1 MNINTIFPDYISSL
15 GGPGFAC
22 NHLLEG
28 MVRAG
33 ARASLYCVAGD
44 NDTSKPFHRYSMP
57 LWAKPIGYKLL
68 SENKWSEYTEKR
80 YLRSLKNQD
89 IAYIWNNTTLN
100 TYKKVKES
108 GNVIVT
114 ECVNT
119 LRTFSKKILDEE
131 YQRIGLTPEHSIDE
145 NSVAYEFAQLDL
157 VDYIF
162 SPSQGVTDSLLGAS
176 IPEEKII
183 QTSYGLRLDEIL
195 LDKDIEGRANNRE
208 LTAIFV
214 GRIGIRKGVHLLL
227 DYWDK
232 AGVKGK
238 LKLVGR
244 IESSAKHIVEPYL
257 SRSDIEHVPFTDDLK
272 SVYANAD
279 IFLFPSLEEGS
290 PLVTYLSLGAGLASI
305 VSPMGGEGI
314 ISHGNEGLIVEPHN
328 ADEWIES
335 IRKVFSDH
343 EVRSS
348 MSSNAH
354 RKSSQFT
361 WDNVGGRRVKLLQDR
376 LA

>member
-1 MNINTIFPDYISSL
+1 
-15 GGPGFAC
+15 
-22 NHLLEG
+22 
-28 MVRAG
+28 
-33 ARASLYCVAGD
+33 
-44 NDTSKPFHRYSMP
+44 MP